1 MAELVDAQNEDE
13 MFIRAYR
20 FESCPRHKQTPYK
33 MKNRITILSFL
44 VAYILLCYLDKILLD
59 DVKRYENFVL
69 ATVVAGVVYVVQLL
83 TSLPKK

>member
-1 MAELVDAQNEDE
+1 
-13 MFIRAYR
+13 
-20 FESCPRHKQTPYK
+20 

-59 DVKRYENFVL
+59 DVKRYENLVL